1 MPDNSETPSSSLVDP
16 EMEADALL
24 LDNGTLLEYI
34 LPSLI
39 GVVRGRPVVD
49 VRDISD
55 YQEPADPMES

>member
-24 LDNGTLLEYI
+24 LDDGTLLGYI
-34 LPSLI
+34 LPALI

-49 VRDISD
+49 VKDIGD
-55 YQEPADPMES
+55 YREREDLMES